1 MTASLSPLDQILR
14 EAMIAHRAGR
24 IAAAEVGYRRVLR
37 QRPNDSKALHFLGLL
52 LFHEGDREG
61 GIAHVTRCVELDPA
75 NARAWNA
82 LGGMFI
88 ATGRRSDAKEAYR
101 RATEVAPSAAEGW
114 YNLAICERDDADI
127 DSAAAHLGEAI
138 AREPEYARAYE
149 ALAMLLYQLGR
160 IGEATALYSQWLE
173 RDPSNATARHMAAA
187 ASGENTPTRASDA
200 YVRELFDL
208 AAAEF
213 DVRLEQL
220 GYRAHRLVT
229 AALVERI
236 GPTRAPAPA
245 SGAPASAVLDA
256 GCGTGLCGPLLRPY
270 CGHLAGVDLSANM
283 VERARARNC
292 YDELSVAELTA
303 FMRSRPN
310 AFDAVIAADTLVYF
324 GALADAF
331 AAARET
337 LRPSGWFIFTV
348 EANEDA
354 DHRLEFHGRYAHRES
369 YVRATLEATGFD
381 IEALTHETLRQE
393 REQDVRG
400 FLAVARRR

>member
-1 MTASLSPLDQILR
+1 MTASLTSLDEVLR

-37 QRPNDSKALHFLGLL
+37 QRPEDPRALHFFGLL
-52 LFHEGDREG
+52 LFHQGDCEG
-61 GIAHVTRCVELDPA
+61 GIAHVSRCVQQDPA

-88 ATGRRSDAKEAYR
+88 ATGRRSEARETYR
-101 RATEVAPSAAEGW
+101 RAAEVAPSLAEGW

-127 DSAAAHLGEAI
+127 ESAVTHLRAAI
-138 AREPEYARAYE
+138 ACEPDYARAYE

-160 IGEATALYSQWLE
+160 IGDATAIYAQWLE
-173 RDPSNATARHMAAA
+173 RDPSSATAQHMAAA
-187 ASGENTPTRASDA
+187 ASGENTPNRASDD
-200 YVRELFDL
+200 YVRELFDQ

-220 GYRAHRLVT
+220 AYRAHRLVT
-229 AALVERI
+229 AALIERV
-236 GPTRAPAPA
+236 GQAPSMQP
-245 SGAPASAVLDA
+245 PSAIVLDA
-256 GCGTGLCGPLLRPY
+256 GCGTGLCGPLLRPH
-270 CGHLAGVDLSANM
+270 CQHLAGVDLSANM
-283 VERARARNC
+283 VERARVRNC

-310 AFDAVIAADTLVYF
+310 AFDAVIAADTFVYF
-324 GALADAF
+324 GELDDVF

-337 LRPSGWFIFTV
+337 LRPNGRLVFTV
-348 EANEDA
+348 EANDDA
-354 DHRLEFHGRYAHRES
+354 DHRLEFHGRYAHHER
-369 YVRATLEATGFD
+369 YVRAALAAAGFEID
-381 IEALTHETLRQE
+381 ALTHETLRQE